1 MMLREICCDTCPYTP
16 TCEEQNDFLRDIL
29 LADDDPDERCISCG
43 AEVDHY
49 LGCPDDPNP
58 DYEAETKAMETR

>member
-1 MMLREICCDTCPYTP
+1 VACSLCLYTREDCADCDHCECSCCCGQY
-16 TCEEQNDFLRDIL
+16 
-29 LADDDPDERCISCG
+29 DDDRCVSCG

-58 DYEAETKAMETR
+58 DYEAESEIR